1 MLALLENVHRSSLNN
16 KTRPIQK
23 GHARAEGMEV
33 GRVKGRGN
41 LRCSHSVDSR
51 KLEFSGSFSMGVVMP
66 WPLMFLAIN

>member
-1 MLALLENVHRSSLNN
+1 VPKAWRWAGS
-16 KTRPIQK
+16 
-23 GHARAEGMEV
+23 
-33 GRVKGRGN
+33 KGRGN